1 MDPTIEEIFNKINF
15 LEKELTNNK
24 MVITMLESGIKMSLM
39 DLVDNNSQMEIATKD
54 NLLMVLKKVKEHIGG
69 RITLNL
75 SNIQDNFKMIK

>member
-15 LEKELTNNK
+15 LEKEFTNNK
-24 MVITMLESGIKMSLM
+24 MAITMLESGIKMSLM